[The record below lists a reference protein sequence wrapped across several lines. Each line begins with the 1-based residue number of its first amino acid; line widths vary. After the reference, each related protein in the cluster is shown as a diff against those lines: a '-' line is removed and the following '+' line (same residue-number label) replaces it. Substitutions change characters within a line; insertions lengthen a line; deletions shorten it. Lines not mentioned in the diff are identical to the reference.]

1 MTGKEAPPWSDVGI
15 ILHERGERSQ
25 TREWGYKATFSRS
38 ASGEPMLEI
47 DQFDNFD
54 EIGRP
59 PTRFE
64 HETVSLADYL
74 ATHPETDPVVESYRR
89 LVAEGLIRE
98 S

>member
-1 MTGKEAPPWSDVGI
+1 MTGKETPRWSDVGI
-15 ILHERGERSQ
+15 ILHEKGERSQ
-25 TREWGYKATFSRS
+25 TREWGYKVTFSRS

-64 HETVSLADYL
+64 HETVSLAEYV
-74 ATHPETDPVVESYRR
+74 ATRPETDPVIANYRR
-89 LVAEGLIRE
+89 FVAEGLIE
-98 S
+98 EG